1 MHEGNGRDRRQILE
15 TSYLALRELMIPSVG
30 NGVPRRRYPLLRPLG
45 LWILRIMGWTG
56 EGEVP
61 DCPRAVVALAPHST
75 NWDFIVGAAML
86 VALELRISYIAKHTL
101 FVGPLGWFV
110 RWLGGIPVD
119 RSRPERF
126 AEFMVRVFEG
136 TQARWL
142 VVTPEGTRK
151 PVPRFKTG
159 FYRIAQEAGVPI
171 VPVYFNHER
180 RVIGFLPPVQPIS
193 DIDQGVAELRELL
206 LRHGAR
212 KT

>member
-1 MHEGNGRDRRQILE
+1 MV
-15 TSYLALRELMIPSVG
+15 PVVG
-30 NGVPRRRYPLLRPLG
+30 NIAPRRRYPLLRPLG
-45 LWILRIMGWTG
+45 LSVLRVMGWSG

-75 NWDFIVGAAML
+75 NWDFVVGAAML
-86 VALELRISYIAKHTL
+86 VVLGLRISYIAKHTL

-119 RSRPERF
+119 RTRPEGF
-126 AEFMVRVFEG
+126 AEMMVRVFAGAEP
-136 TQARWL
+136 RWL

-159 FYRIAQEAGVPI
+159 FYRIAQAANVPI
-171 VPVYFNHER
+171 IPVYFNHER
-180 RVIGFLPPVQPIS
+180 RVIGFLPPVQPLA
-193 DIDQGVAELRELL
+193 DIEQGVTELRELL

>member
-1 MHEGNGRDRRQILE
+1 MAASRPAPR
-15 TSYLALRELMIPSVG
+15 ALTIPPVG
-30 NGVPRRRYPLLRPLG
+30 GTAPRRRYPLLRPLG
-45 LWILRIMGWTG
+45 LLVLRVMGWTG

-61 DCPRAVVALAPHST
+61 DCPRVVVAVAPHSS
-75 NWDFIVGAAML
+75 NWDFVVGAAML

-101 FVGPLGWFV
+101 FVGPLGWLV

-119 RSRPERF
+119 RSRPEGF
-126 AEFMVRVFEG
+126 AEMMVGVFEG
-136 TQARWL
+136 AQPRWL
-142 VVTPEGTRK
+142 AVTPEGTRK

-193 DIDQGVAELRELL
+193 DIEQGVAELRELL

-212 KT
+212 KQR